1 MTIGAAL
8 VLIAVGAILR
18 FAVQTVSTHGFDI
31 HTIGDILMGVGIVG
45 LILWLVIWAPRAR
58 GHRRAVPQDPPRD
71 AEPVPDP
78 YRDPYRRD
86 GRYPYRDDEYPT
98 AEYPTTRED
107 GRYPR

>member
-18 FAVQTVSTHGFDI
+18 FAVQTVNTHGFDI

-45 LILWLVIWAPRAR
+45 LILWLCIWAPRAR
-58 GHRRAVPQDPPRD
+58 GRRNVPQAPPRD

-78 YRDPYRRD
+78 YRRD
-86 GRYPYRDDEYPT
+86 RRYPYRDGEYPT
-98 AEYPTTRED
+98 AEYPTPEEEWDARR
-107 GRYPR
+107 GR

>member
-18 FAVQTVSTHGFDI
+18 FAVQTASTHGFNI
-31 HTIGDILMGVGIVG
+31 HTVGDILILVGVVG

-58 GHRRAVPQDPPRD
+58 GRRRAAPQVPPRD

-78 YRDPYRRD
+78 YRRD
-86 GRYPYRDDEYPT
+86 GRITRRETYQEDEYPT
-98 AEYPTTRED
+98 AEYPPSD